1 MKEKLDRFQHGVVA
15 FFATISLVSSGIQP
29 CIKLVKD
36 GFSSAFKETGLQSA
50 IYQPPPKVK
59 HKTKQ

>member
-1 MKEKLDRFQHGVVA
+1 MKEKLDNFQHGVVA

-36 GFSSAFKETGLQSA
+36 GFSSAFKETGLQSV
-50 IYQPPPKVK
+50 IYQTPPKIK
-59 HKTKQ
+59 PKSK